1 MELEYLKVANNP
13 IMWISVLPGVL
24 LVIVQAIVLSRR
36 ALVSGRKMGIT
47 ERQFKSAIRSS
58 ALASIGPSLI
68 IVTGMIALLSSMG
81 GPIAW
86 MRLAY
91 IGAVNFE
98 LSAAD
103 RAASAVGCTLG
114 TSNMTMEAFACAV
127 YTMVI
132 CCLGWILVSAL
143 FAHKMGDL
151 RDRVAGNNKAKMSV
165 ISVAGGMGAYGYQCF
180 NRGIVLA
187 GPDAQ
192 TMTVIFGFGIMFA
205 LAIYG
210 KKKNVAW
217 VRKFGMMI
225 AMFSGM
231 LLGSFFL

>member
-36 ALVSGRKMGIT
+36 AIVSGRKMGIT

-114 TSNMTMEAFACAV
+114 TSNMTMEAFGCAV

>member
-1 MELEYLKVANNP
+1 
-13 IMWISVLPGVL
+13 
-24 LVIVQAIVLSRR
+24 
-36 ALVSGRKMGIT
+36 
-47 ERQFKSAIRSS
+47 
-58 ALASIGPSLI
+58 
-68 IVTGMIALLSSMG
+68 
-81 GPIAW
+81 
-86 MRLAY
+86 
-91 IGAVNFE
+91 
-98 LSAAD
+98 
-103 RAASAVGCTLG
+103 
-114 TSNMTMEAFACAV
+114 MTMEAFACAV

>member
-36 ALVSGRKMGIT
+36 AIVSGRKMGIT

-81 GPIAW
+81 GP
-86 MRLAY
+86 
-91 IGAVNFE
+91 VNFE

>member
-1 MELEYLKVANNP
+1 
-13 IMWISVLPGVL
+13 
-24 LVIVQAIVLSRR
+24 
-36 ALVSGRKMGIT
+36 
-47 ERQFKSAIRSS
+47 
-58 ALASIGPSLI
+58 
-68 IVTGMIALLSSMG
+68 
-81 GPIAW
+81 
-86 MRLAY
+86 
-91 IGAVNFE
+91 
-98 LSAAD
+98 
-103 RAASAVGCTLG
+103 
-114 TSNMTMEAFACAV
+114 
-127 YTMVI
+127 
-132 CCLGWILVSAL
+132 
-143 FAHKMGDL
+143 MGDL

>member
-36 ALVSGRKMGIT
+36 AIVSGRKMGIT

-98 LSAAD
+98 LSP
-103 RAASAVGCTLG
+103 L
-114 TSNMTMEAFACAV
+114 
-127 YTMVI
+127 I
-132 CCLGWILVSAL
+132 
-143 FAHKMGDL
+143 
-151 RDRVAGNNKAKMSV
+151 
-165 ISVAGGMGAYGYQCF
+165 
-180 NRGIVLA
+180 
-187 GPDAQ
+187 GPP
-192 TMTVIFGFGIMFA
+192 
-205 LAIYG
+205 
-210 KKKNVAW
+210 
-217 VRKFGMMI
+217 
-225 AMFSGM
+225 
-231 LLGSFFL
+231 LLSDVPWEPLT

>member
-36 ALVSGRKMGIT
+36 AIVSGRKMGIT

-151 RDRVAGNNKAKMSV
+151 RDRVAGN
-165 ISVAGGMGAYGYQCF
+165 YQCF

>member
-1 MELEYLKVANNP
+1 
-13 IMWISVLPGVL
+13 
-24 LVIVQAIVLSRR
+24 
-36 ALVSGRKMGIT
+36 
-47 ERQFKSAIRSS
+47 
-58 ALASIGPSLI
+58 
-68 IVTGMIALLSSMG
+68 MG

-192 TMTVIFGFGIMFA
+192 TMTVIFGFGTMFA

>member
-36 ALVSGRKMGIT
+36 AIVSGRKMGIT

-114 TSNMTMEAFACAV
+114 TSNMT
-127 YTMVI
+127 
-132 CCLGWILVSAL
+132 
-143 FAHKMGDL
+143 
-151 RDRVAGNNKAKMSV
+151 V

>member
-36 ALVSGRKMGIT
+36 AIVSGRKMGIT

-132 CCLGWILVSAL
+132 LLPWLDS
-143 FAHKMGDL
+143 
-151 RDRVAGNNKAKMSV
+151 
-165 ISVAGGMGAYGYQCF
+165 CF
-180 NRGIVLA
+180 CPFCTQNG
-187 GPDAQ
+187 
-192 TMTVIFGFGIMFA
+192 
-205 LAIYG
+205 
-210 KKKNVAW
+210 
-217 VRKFGMMI
+217 
-225 AMFSGM
+225 
-231 LLGSFFL
+231 

>member
-36 ALVSGRKMGIT
+36 AIVSGRKMGIT

-91 IGAVNFE
+91 IA
-98 LSAAD
+98 LS
-103 RAASAVGCTLG
+103 TL
-114 TSNMTMEAFACAV
+114 SFLPL
-127 YTMVI
+127 I
-132 CCLGWILVSAL
+132 
-143 FAHKMGDL
+143 
-151 RDRVAGNNKAKMSV
+151 
-165 ISVAGGMGAYGYQCF
+165 
-180 NRGIVLA
+180 
-187 GPDAQ
+187 GPP
-192 TMTVIFGFGIMFA
+192 
-205 LAIYG
+205 
-210 KKKNVAW
+210 
-217 VRKFGMMI
+217 
-225 AMFSGM
+225 
-231 LLGSFFL
+231 LLSDVPWEPLT

>member
-36 ALVSGRKMGIT
+36 AIVSGRKMGIT

-127 YTMVI
+127 YTMVYTAQANASI
-132 CCLGWILVSAL
+132 VMLEVPKVHPTAEAARSAAESSKL
-143 FAHKMGDL
+143 TAP
-151 RDRVAGNNKAKMSV
+151 
-165 ISVAGGMGAYGYQCF
+165 I
-180 NRGIVLA
+180 
-187 GPDAQ
+187 
-192 TMTVIFGFGIMFA
+192 
-205 LAIYG
+205 
-210 KKKNVAW
+210 
-217 VRKFGMMI
+217 
-225 AMFSGM
+225 
-231 LLGSFFL
+231 